1 MNKDEI
7 MKKYLNGE
15 TSLQEEKE
23 LFENSGK
30 ESDPWAEFVSRNKH
44 KAPEGLED
52 TIWDNIQ
59 SKRKQKQRFLY
70 GLSAAA
76 ASVVFVLGFIFFPSG
91 NDTEMTLSQK
101 EQMLQEALSMFPEEE
116 NNKEILYSDE
126 LIEIYVATN

>member
-30 ESDPWAEFVSRNKH
+30 ESDPWVGFVSRNNQTP
-44 KAPEGLED
+44 PEGLED
-52 TIWDNIQ
+52 IIWNKIQ
-59 SKRKQKQRFLY
+59 SERRQKQRFLY
-70 GLSAAA
+70 GLTAAV
-76 ASVVFVLGFIFFPSG
+76 ASVVLVLGFIFFPNG
-91 NDTEMTLSQK
+91 NDPEMTLSEK
-101 EQMLQEALSMFPEEE
+101 EQMLQEALSMFPAEETD
-116 NNKEILYSDE
+116 KEILYSDE